1 MFGLSDFDITGSLR
15 DWNIR
20 EQLKLKKLMP
30 EVAPGQVLL
39 MR

>member
-20 EQLKLKKLMP
+20 EQLKKLMP